1 MTARQL
7 AAELE
12 VSQRTIVRDME
23 ALSSAGIPVYAV
35 RGCHGGFE
43 LLGGFSSDLPSAGP
57 WRDRPAAAA
66 AGTGSGRARAR
77 LSPRGRRLAM
87 LLGRPEY
94 VRIRGDA
101 IPVQGRED
109 WVEVSVRIGPAGTA
123 VLDVLA
129 LGAEIEVLHPA
140 ELRAEVAETARRLA
154 ELHADAAAQ

>member
-1 MTARQL
+1 V
-7 AAELE
+7 AA
-12 VSQRTIVRDME
+12 
-23 ALSSAGIPVYAV
+23 
-35 RGCHGGFE
+35 
-43 LLGGFSSDLPSAGP
+43 
-57 WRDRPAAAA
+57 
-66 AGTGSGRARAR
+66 
-77 LSPRGRRLAM
+77 

-101 IPVQGRED
+101 VPVPGRED
-109 WVEVSVRIGPAGTA
+109 WVEVSLRIGSAGSA